1 MAGDKSSEVGYV
13 KGTASHPG
21 GSFIAGENFSSSK
34 DRVSLG
40 INVDIDCSDT
50 IKGLKTIQREAKKA
64 TAALKELSDE
74 AVVRKGIQK
83 SKGLRSERDD

>member
-64 TAALKELSDE
+64 TAALKELSNE
-74 AVVRKGIQK
+74 Q
-83 SKGLRSERDD
+83 E